1 MAREINRSTIDPRGR
16 DITRQFKRM
25 AARHDD
31 RGALEW
37 LDRPVARRNTRDRA
51 RVRSHRAQRRFW
63 IESERR
69 SGRRVVREIFRV
81 FAKIGITSFGGGLV
95 AYLRDALVTDKK
107 WMDEEEFL
115 AALEIGQTLPGLN
128 SENVAIIAGRK
139 LAGPQGA
146 VAAALGLILPGVLL
160 LLVLGILYDRFRHNP
175 NVAAALAG
183 VAAAAV
189 GLLLQVTLKIGAK
202 QFLNLRDLCFVLG
215 TFYLVAFHHV
225 SLPVVLFL
233 IAPIAVILCRP
244 KPAKPNP

>member
-1 MAREINRSTIDPRGR
+1 MP
-16 DITRQFKRM
+16 
-25 AARHDD
+25 
-31 RGALEW
+31 GAL
-37 LDRPVARRNTRDRA
+37 
-51 RVRSHRAQRRFW
+51 
-63 IESERR
+63 
-69 SGRRVVREIFRV
+69 EIFRV

-128 SENVAIIAGRK
+128 SVNVAIIAGRK
-139 LAGPQGA
+139 LAGPRGA
-146 VAAALGLILPGVLL
+146 IAAAAGLILPGVLL

-215 TFYLVAFHHV
+215 TYYLVAFHHV

-233 IAPIAVILCRP
+233 IAPVAIILCHPR
-244 KPAKPNP
+244 PAKPNP

>member
-1 MAREINRSTIDPRGR
+1 MPP
-16 DITRQFKRM
+16 
-25 AARHDD
+25 AASNK
-31 RGALEW
+31 
-37 LDRPVARRNTRDRA
+37 P
-51 RVRSHRAQRRFW
+51 SAQ
-63 IESERR
+63 
-69 SGRRVVREIFRV
+69 EIFRV

-107 WMDEEEFL
+107 WMNEEEFL

-128 SENVAIIAGRK
+128 SVNVAIITGRK
-139 LAGPQGA
+139 LAGPRGA
-146 VAAALGLILPGVLL
+146 VTAALGLILPGVVL
-160 LLVLGILYDRFRHNP
+160 LLVFGILYDRFRHNP

-233 IAPIAVILCRP
+233 IAPIAIILCRP
-244 KPAKPNP
+244 KKPTQPHE

>member
-1 MAREINRSTIDPRGR
+1 MP
-16 DITRQFKRM
+16 
-25 AARHDD
+25 
-31 RGALEW
+31 GA
-37 LDRPVARRNTRDRA
+37 P
-51 RVRSHRAQRRFW
+51 
-63 IESERR
+63 
-69 SGRRVVREIFRV
+69 EIFRV

-128 SENVAIIAGRK
+128 SVNVAIIAGRK
-139 LAGPQGA
+139 LAGPRGA
-146 VAAALGLILPGVLL
+146 IAAAGLILPGVLL

-202 QFLNLRDLCFVLG
+202 QFLNLRDLFFVLG
-215 TFYLVAFHHV
+215 TYYLVAFHHV

-233 IAPIAVILCRP
+233 IAPIAIILCRP
-244 KPAKPNP
+244 RAAKPNP